1 MPVSALV
8 FKVGVLDVRLHQFGK
23 LLTFL
28 FMFFFLLFS
37 AVVCFSASG
46 WRPVFLLVFFASV
59 VYLGQWVTVI

>member
-28 FMFFFLLFS
+28 FMFFFPVVFSSCLF
-37 AVVCFSASG
+37 
-46 WRPVFLLVFFASV
+46 
-59 VYLGQWVTVI
+59 